1 MVVRTLMRQLPHFF
15 AATRGRLFYMNQEL
29 VDRSLAYAAALS
41 SHPIEPG
48 MELDHE
54 TLVALST
61 LLPQNKF
68 IRALFPVVD
77 GLPVD
82 YICEIQCDMCDSLKQ
97 TPLRKTQLIA
107 YMECLRRIHE
117 GSHRINCQTVARCKE
132 CKEAEILADRQKQ
145 ELQHREFIE
154 SRRKDF
160 QNNTDFLI
168 KYYLLVDAKPGEGS
182 DWRKLAAQM
191 ERLLAVCNEDRFAEA
206 IIEMEYGEFLRTP
219 YWKIVSYEVKKKH
232 KFRCVMCDSNQHLQV
247 HHKNYSLHGYEHT
260 YEGIRSLT
268 CVCDNCHAKHHGH
281 E

>member
-1 MVVRTLMRQLPHFF
+1 
-15 AATRGRLFYMNQEL
+15 MNQEL

-82 YICEIQCDMCDSLKQ
+82 YICEIQCDRCDLLKQ

-117 GSHRINCQTVARCKE
+117 GTHRINCQTVATCEE
-132 CKEAEILADRQKQ
+132 CKQAEILSAKQKQ
-145 ELQHREFIE
+145 ESERFSYADKFKVQKQ
-154 SRRKDF
+154 S
-160 QNNTDFLI
+160 NTDILINSFLM
-168 KYYLLVDAKPGEGS
+168 VDAQPKKES
-182 DWRKLAAQM
+182 DWKTVGEEMFR
-191 ERLLAVCNEDRFAEA
+191 RLSLCENEALAEA
-206 IIEMEYGEFLRTP
+206 IIELEYGEFLRTP
-219 YWKIVSYEVKKKH
+219 YWRIVAYEVRKKH
-232 KFRCVMCDSNQHLQV
+232 KFRCVMCDSNQRLQV
-247 HHKNYSLHGYEHT
+247 HHKNYSMHGYEHT
-260 YEGIRSLT
+260 AEGMRCLT

>member
-1 MVVRTLMRQLPHFF
+1 
-15 AATRGRLFYMNQEL
+15 MNQEL

-48 MELDHE
+48 MEFDHE

-61 LLPQNKF
+61 LLPKNKF

-82 YICEIQCDMCDSLKQ
+82 YICEIQCDRCDSLKK

-117 GSHRINCQTVARCKE
+117 GTHRINYQTVATCEE
-132 CKEAEILADRQKQ
+132 CKQAEVLAQKQ
-145 ELQHREFIE
+145 AWEA
-154 SRRKDF
+154 RKAQFVQDIKRDS
-160 QNNTDFLI
+160 QKNTDYLIKNFLI
-168 KYYLLVDAKPGEGS
+168 VDGVPNEGF
-182 DWRKLAAQM
+182 DWKKLAAQM
-191 ERLLAVCNEDRFAEA
+191 KSLCATCNTDRLAEA
-206 IIEMEYGEFLRTP
+206 IKELEYGEFLRTP
-219 YWKIVSYEVKKKH
+219 YWKIVSFDVKSKH

-260 YEGIRSLT
+260 FEGIRSLT
-268 CVCDNCHAKHHGH
+268 CVCDDCHSKHHGY